1 MEGGSHGEHLARRGV
16 LKRAALTADRIRT
29 STAVLSWWPS
39 GLTNGEEELVRAW
52 MFITARL
59 W

>member
-29 STAVLSWWPS
+29 STAVLSWWPC
-39 GLTNGEEELVRAW
+39 GLMNGEEELVRAW
-52 MFITARL
+52 MCITARL